1 MEIFLKSVL
10 YSTFLKALHPIIN
23 RENKN
28 LKKSIVLSGKSC
40 LLDNKKKYETFNSI
54 NDAELKIFSQNNA
67 FFVIDNYQNLLEV

>member
-1 MEIFLKSVL
+1 MILKLIKKPRS
-10 YSTFLKALHPIIN
+10 IN